1 MDFSSDQIRELREER
16 GASQTGFG
24 LDLLDCTKAYAQKR
38 VSQLENGHKE
48 PTAAERRTLQR
59 MADEE
64 I

>member
-1 MDFSSDQIRELREER
+1 MNATQIRRLRNDR
-16 GASQTGFG
+16 QQSQKAFG

>member
-1 MDFSSDQIRELREER
+1 MTPDEINALRKAR
-16 GASQTGFG
+16 QQSQKAFG
-24 LDLLDCTKAYAQKR
+24 LDLLDCTKTYAQKR

-59 MADEE
+59 MADGQ